1 MRPGVLGPQRSRGVR
16 KLNFYHQVQLRRQHL
31 PAAQD
36 AHHGG
41 AQQHVRVAALVHC
54 AGRPRVVHLVE
65 ALHGLV
71 LVVLAALQQVMHGHG
86 AAVVVNVVAAL
97 AVGKDLDP
105 LDETWH
111 GLVSVFL
118 TLKAILIDSGSMNE
132 VPLVRGM
139 RQTLEVAGEKELS
152 ELGKYPAEATDEDLA
167 RLRQG
172 GGNRFGEDDLA
183 GDPEADALTNNGQG
197 PPSITGRLRSAA
209 DGAQAAADLVGA
221 GAAAAQAFRSQLP
234 QDAAKYVRL
243 NVLPRPGPQPQPPP
257 QIIGR
262 PDDVAPPGRGGA
274 ARAGGGVW
282 RSAGHRG
289 DGSSG
294 CRGGR
299 GRRRRCRRRRG
310 RGRGLRVPGGLAE
323 GAAALAPTAGEVAG
337 AMAATAGVGAAA
349 TARLA
354 VGLAGGAAY
363 GLACGT
369 GWVLENTLFRPQ
381 QGSEDAAVQDVRSA
395 NNMNDATQPQHFT
408 LRTGSSTSGSPA
420 SSRASS
426 QSGFRVQAQT
436 NHTPRPFSWGL
447 NPVTLPQSQPNS
459 RASSRSSGQSR
470 QSRLPP
476 PSYDQ
481 LARDIEAA

>member
-1 MRPGVLGPQRSRGVR
+1 M
-16 KLNFYHQVQLRRQHL
+16 KTLR
-31 PAAQD
+31 
-36 AHHGG
+36 AHGFS
-41 AQQHVRVAALVHC
+41 Q
-54 AGRPRVVHLVE
+54 RPRFEQVVGYLE
-65 ALHGLV
+65 RNEPL
-71 LVVLAALQQVMHGHG
+71 
-86 AAVVVNVVAAL
+86 
-97 AVGKDLDP
+97 P
-105 LDETWH
+105 LDQPDR
-111 GLVSVFL
+111 
-118 TLKAILIDSGSMNE
+118 KATTFVTSHFYLDDFVQSSEDPNPQ
-132 VPLVRGM
+132 PLQHTPLRAIPEEGF
-139 RQTLEVAGEKELS
+139 RT
-152 ELGKYPAEATDEDLA
+152 PAEATDEDLA
-167 RLRQG
+167 RMRQG

-221 GAAAAQAFRSQLP
+221 GAAGLAAVQAFHSQLP
-234 QDAAKYVRL
+234 QDAAEYVRL

-262 PDDVAPPGRGGA
+262 PDDVERLLDEAGQRAQEVERGAAQAIEETAAVAAEEGEVAVAAEGVGGA
-274 ARAGGGVW
+274 FGY
-282 RSAGHRG
+282 
-289 DGSSG
+289 
-294 CRGGR
+294 
-299 GRRRRCRRRRG
+299 
-310 RGRGLRVPGGLAE
+310 LGGLAE

-349 TARLA
+349 TAGLA

-363 GLACGT
+363 GLARGT

>member
-1 MRPGVLGPQRSRGVR
+1 MQSSEDPNPQP
-16 KLNFYHQVQLRRQHL
+16 LQHTPLRAIPEEGFRT
-31 PAAQD
+31 PA
-36 AHHGG
+36 G
-41 AQQHVRVAALVHC
+41 
-54 AGRPRVVHLVE
+54 
-65 ALHGLV
+65 
-71 LVVLAALQQVMHGHG
+71 
-86 AAVVVNVVAAL
+86 
-97 AVGKDLDP
+97 
-105 LDETWH
+105 
-111 GLVSVFL
+111 
-118 TLKAILIDSGSMNE
+118 
-132 VPLVRGM
+132 
-139 RQTLEVAGEKELS
+139 
-152 ELGKYPAEATDEDLA
+152 ATDEDLA
-167 RLRQG
+167 RMRQG

-221 GAAAAQAFRSQLP
+221 GAAGLAAVQAFRSQLP
-234 QDAAKYVRL
+234 QDAAEYVRM

-262 PDDVAPPGRGGA
+262 PDDVERLLDEAGQRAQEVERGAAQAIEETAEEGEVAEGVAVAAEGVGGA
-274 ARAGGGVW
+274 F
-282 RSAGHRG
+282 
-289 DGSSG
+289 G
-294 CRGGR
+294 C
-299 GRRRRCRRRRG
+299 
-310 RGRGLRVPGGLAE
+310 LGGLAE

-349 TARLA
+349 TAGLA

-363 GLACGT
+363 GLARGT

-395 NNMNDATQPQHFT
+395 NNMNDATQPHFT
-408 LRTGSSTSGSPA
+408 LRSGSSTSGSPA

-459 RASSRSSGQSR
+459 RASSRSSGR

-481 LARDIEAA
+481 LARDIKAA